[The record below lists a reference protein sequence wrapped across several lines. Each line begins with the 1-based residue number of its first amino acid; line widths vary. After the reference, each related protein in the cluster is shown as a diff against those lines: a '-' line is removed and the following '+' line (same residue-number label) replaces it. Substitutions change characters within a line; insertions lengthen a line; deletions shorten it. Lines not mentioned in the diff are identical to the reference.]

1 MSQYLSAFHFVFSI
15 YTFKYLNF
23 FYHFSIIRFG
33 RFLFTFKRSPFLLL
47 LFFAKSSCGVIHMML
62 SLLLPNIRLFSLA
75 YKFLILL
82 IYPLLSFFSFF
93 LSRFI
98 PDSSSIIYLPRYTLL
113 ACQGF
118 ALVRTT
124 WQWSWLEIRCKQL
137 WSVNHSVKTIHCHHH
152 IH

>member
-62 SLLLPNIRLFSLA
+62 PLLLPNIRLFSLA

-82 IYPLLSFFSFF
+82 FYPLFLSFPFSY
-93 LSRFI
+93 LA
-98 PDSSSIIYLPRYTLL
+98 SSLILPRSYIFLDIL
-113 ACQGF
+113 SWR
-118 ALVRTT
+118 VRDL
-124 WQWSWLEIRCKQL
+124 QW
-137 WSVNHSVKTIHCHHH
+137 
-152 IH
+152 